1 MNNPA
6 KTALTG
12 LIGFSLIVVSAF
24 TPWFQWAWH
33 DVSDL
38 WYQSTAVWGPPA
50 YVSALPDATYAIVAV
65 AENSQIFLSGTIG
78 LYLLMFLVGTGLWI
92 KILWTIRPTAGRWLV
107 LAGGIGSI
115 MIGGGVVIFLGLAEV
130 AAQRTGLYAAIATD
144 QIIMAEME
152 QIQLIGPLILLAGTG
167 LEIMAIIWSRRV
179 SAL

>member
-1 MNNPA
+1 M
-6 KTALTG
+6 
-12 LIGFSLIVVSAF
+12 
-24 TPWFQWAWH
+24 
-33 DVSDL
+33 
-38 WYQSTAVWGPPA
+38 
-50 YVSALPDATYAIVAV
+50 
-65 AENSQIFLSGTIG
+65 
-78 LYLLMFLVGTGLWI
+78 
-92 KILWTIRPTAGRWLV
+92 